1 MRPNG
6 EAIREI
12 RRAKELTLT
21 EIQMATGLR
30 TGYLSELERGLKGAR
45 PRTLRKIAKALHV
58 TVGTITRDDPS

>member
-21 EIQMATGLR
+21 DIQTATGLR

-45 PRTLRKIAKALHV
+45 PRTLRKIAGALQV
-58 TVGTITRDDPS
+58 TVTAITRDPS

>member
-12 RRAKELTLT
+12 RKARELTLAD
-21 EIQMATGLR
+21 IQTATGLH

-45 PRTLRKIAKALHV
+45 PRTLRKIAGVLDV
-58 TVGTITRDDPS
+58 TVGTITRDAP